1 MPVPGKSC
9 ARCVLRVT
17 PFASSVADEN
27 PSIHSGFQFGMGAGG
42 GESRLSVP
50 DIPGFIDAGGFAYT
64 FFAGY
69 RINRWAA
76 VEASYLDGG
85 LMRKESA
92 EALFKTEPHISAA
105 TGMGILPITGE
116 FSLFARAGLAHW
128 WYDEEFG
135 EAGVGTVS
143 FSEKSNELIWG
154 AGTSLFFDRAIL
166 RLEYGQTKTSPDLDG
181 TTFDLRLRVLTLGR
195 VDVVTLART
204 PSRAPSRDEQCMR
217 KLSLYRPDHMRSL

>member
-1 MPVPGKSC
+1 MRMIDRK
-9 ARCVLRVT
+9 VLCTLLLCSAVT
-17 PFASSVADEN
+17 RFASSFADEN

-42 GESRLSVP
+42 GESRLTVP
-50 DIPGFIDAGGFAYT
+50 DIPGSIDTGGFAYT

-85 LMRKESA
+85 LMRQENA
-92 EALFKTEPHISAA
+92 EALFKTEPHIVTA
-105 TGMGILPITGE
+105 TGMGILPITDE

-128 WYDEEFG
+128 WYDMEFG

-166 RLEYGQTKTSPDLDG
+166 RLEYGQTKTSPDLGG
-181 TTFDLRLRVLTLGR
+181 TTFDLRLRVLTLSA
-195 VDVVTLART
+195 VWML
-204 PSRAPSRDEQCMR
+204 
-217 KLSLYRPDHMRSL
+217 

>member
-1 MPVPGKSC
+1 MRTI
-9 ARCVLRVT
+9 ARKALYALLLCSAVT
-17 PFASSVADEN
+17 PFATSVADEN

-50 DIPGFIDAGGFAYT
+50 DIPGSIDLGGFAYT

-76 VEASYLDGG
+76 VEAAYLDGG
-85 LMRKESA
+85 MVKKENSV
-92 EALFKTEPHISAA
+92 ALFKTEPHIATA
-105 TGMGILPITGE
+105 TGMGTLPITDA

-128 WYDEEFG
+128 WYDAEFG
-135 EAGVGTVS
+135 EAGLGSVS

-154 AGTSLFFDRAIL
+154 AGTSMFFDRAML

-181 TTFDLRLRVLTLGR
+181 TTFDLRLRVLTLSA
-195 VDVVTLART
+195 VWML
-204 PSRAPSRDEQCMR
+204 
-217 KLSLYRPDHMRSL
+217 